1 MSFIARFFIFWIFVA
16 TAFSSEWTTLDDC
29 RLIPNEYNDGDS
41 FHVEHDGEEFIF
53 RLYFVDCPE
62 AENSFPERV
71 EEQAQYF
78 GITPEKSIEVG
89 RYAKAATEQ
98 ILSDGFKVVTR
109 WQKALGRSKLPR
121 FYAFVLVEG
130 QDPKTEDLNAILV
143 SNGLA
148 RLHGVKASAPDFP
161 SAVELESQ
169 YENLE
174 EEAKVDGYGAWGK
187 KDEIRRMQ

>member
-1 MSFIARFFIFWIFVA
+1 M
-16 TAFSSEWTTLDDC
+16 DDC

>member
-1 MSFIARFFIFWIFVA
+1 M
-16 TAFSSEWTTLDDC
+16 DDC

-78 GITPEKSIEVG
+78 GISSERSIEIG

-109 WQKALGRSKLPR
+109 WQKALGRSKLTR

-130 QDPKTEDLNAILV
+130 QDPKTEDLNAILI

-148 RLHGVKASAPDFP
+148 RLHGVKAAMPDGE
-161 SAVELESQ
+161 SIQELESL
-169 YENLE
+169 YEDLE
-174 EEAKVDGYGAWGK
+174 NEAKDGGFGAWGRGV
-187 KDEIRRMQ
+187 EIRRMQ